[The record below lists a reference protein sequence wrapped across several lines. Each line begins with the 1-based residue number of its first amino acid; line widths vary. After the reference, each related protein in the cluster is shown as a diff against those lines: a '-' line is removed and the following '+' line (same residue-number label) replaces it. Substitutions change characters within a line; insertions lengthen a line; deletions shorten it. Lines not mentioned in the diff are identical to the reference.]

1 MLVAVAVV
9 VGVVE
14 EGALREATEV
24 VEQGGAEAE
33 ATWAVA
39 AKVMVEWAQAGMVAG
54 GMARATL
61 AEADWARVPPVA
73 D

>member
-1 MLVAVAVV
+1 MAVEEEGAEGVGETEGVVGGVLVAVAVV

-39 AKVMVEWAQAGMVAG
+39 AKVMV
-54 GMARATL
+54 
-61 AEADWARVPPVA
+61 
-73 D
+73 